1 MKIRKLYID
10 PQVADYPEIA
20 GISARIKA
28 GQIVVADPDEVLRDI
43 RSGNNPETAG
53 KHSLFITRNKGPFIR
68 KCPGTSH
75 YTCCDYHILHIGAY
89 CTMDCS
95 YCILQAYFHPPVLTL
110 FVNFREMTD
119 QLETLFSSGPMYRTG
134 TGEFTD
140 SLIWEPVYPLASHL
154 VNLFSGRDNAVLELK
169 TKTVATQGLL
179 GLDHRRNTIVS
190 WSLNTEKAIREQERG
205 TASLD
210 DRIHAAAECQLRG
223 YPLGFHFDPMIWYP
237 GCEADYARVVRKL
250 FRRIDPG
257 NVVWIS
263 MGSFRFM
270 PHLQEIIERRHPR
283 SDIVYGEFIR
293 GQDGKMRYFK
303 PLRIRLYRALAE
315 AIRNLAPDVTLYFC
329 MEDDEV
335 WGKVLGYTPD
345 QSGGLPSILDASAAR
360 HCGLDPNRILEF
372 PRNPVD
378 TLPVPPV

>member
-1 MKIRKLYID
+1 LKIRKLYID
-10 PQVADYPEIA
+10 PQVADYPA
-20 GISARIKA
+20 TAAISSRLDA
-28 GQIVVADPDEVLRDI
+28 GQVVLADPDEALRDI
-43 RSGNNPETAG
+43 RNSKNPETAG
-53 KHSLFITRNKGPFIR
+53 KHRLIITRNKGPFIR

-75 YTCCDYHILHIGAY
+75 YTCCDYHILHVGAY
-89 CTMDCS
+89 CTMDCT
-95 YCILQAYFHPPVLTL
+95 YCILQAYFHPPLLTL

-119 QLETLFSSGPMYRTG
+119 QLERLFKAGPLYRTG

-169 TKTVATQGLL
+169 TKTTAIQGLL
-179 GLDHRRNTIVS
+179 GLTHRRNTIMS

-210 DRIHAAAECQLRG
+210 ERISAAAACQSRG
-223 YPLGFHFDPMIWYP
+223 YPIGFHFDPMIWYP
-237 GCEADYARVVRKL
+237 GCETDYARVARKL
-250 FRRIDPG
+250 FSRIDPG
-257 NVVWIS
+257 NIVWIS

-270 PHLQEIIERRHPR
+270 PRLQEIIERRHPR
-283 SDIVYGEFIR
+283 SKIVHGEFIR
-293 GQDGKMRYFK
+293 GADGKMRYFK

-315 AIRNLAPDVTLYFC
+315 AIRKVAPDVTLYFC

-335 WGKVLGYTPD
+335 WRKVLGYTPARY
-345 QSGGLPSILDASAAR
+345 GGLPSILDASAAR
-360 HCGLDPNRILEF
+360 HCGLDPDRISEF

-378 TLPVPPV
+378 MPPVPPV

>member
-10 PQVADYPEIA
+10 PQVADYPETDEISTRMNA
-20 GISARIKA
+20 GLT
-28 GQIVVADPDEVLRDI
+28 VVADPDETLRDI
-43 RSGNNPETAG
+43 RNSKNPETEG
-53 KHSLFITRNKGPFIR
+53 KHCLFITCNKGPFIR

-75 YTCCDYHILHIGAY
+75 YTCCDYHILHVGAY

-119 QLETLFSSGPMYRTG
+119 QLETLFSSGRLYRTG

-140 SLIWEPVYPLASHL
+140 SLIWEPVYPLASRL
-154 VNLFSGRDNAVLELK
+154 VTLFSGRNNAVLELK

-179 GLDHRRNTIVS
+179 GLDHRRNTIMS

-210 DRIHAAAECQLRG
+210 DRISAAAGCQSRG

-237 GCEADYARVVRKL
+237 GCESDYARIARKL

-257 NVVWIS
+257 SVVWIS

-270 PHLQEIIERRHPR
+270 PRLQEIIERRHPR
-283 SDIVYGEFIR
+283 SEIVHGEFIR
-293 GQDGKMRYFK
+293 GPDGKMRYFK
-303 PLRIRLYRALAE
+303 PLRIRLYRALVE
-315 AIRNLAPDVTLYFC
+315 AIRKLAPDVTLYFC

-335 WGKVLGYTPD
+335 WRKVLGYTPG
-345 QSGGLPSILDASAAR
+345 QYGGLPSILNASTVR
-360 HCGLDPNRILEF
+360 HCGLDPKRISEF
-372 PRNPVD
+372 PRNTVD